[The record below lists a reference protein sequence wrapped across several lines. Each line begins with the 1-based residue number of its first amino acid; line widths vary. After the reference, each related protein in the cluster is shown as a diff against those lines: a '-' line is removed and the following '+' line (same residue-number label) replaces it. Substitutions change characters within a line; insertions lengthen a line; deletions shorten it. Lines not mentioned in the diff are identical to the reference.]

1 MLMFFVDTAYAMAP
15 PPQGA
20 GGEAQ
25 NPIMSLI
32 PFVLIMVVF
41 YFLFFRP
48 QQKKAKEHAALVAG
62 VAKGDEVVTS
72 GGIMGKVTASA
83 EDAVTVET
91 TPGVKL
97 RVQRQ
102 AIVSV
107 KKGEGGE

>member
-1 MLMFFVDTAYAMAP
+1 MFLFIAETAHAMAP
-15 PPQGA
+15 PTSGQ

-48 QQKKAKEHAALVAG
+48 QQKKTKEHQALVAQVG
-62 VAKGDEVVTS
+62 RGDEVVTN
-72 GGIMGKVTASA
+72 GGVMGKVTASA
-83 EDAVTVET
+83 DDSVTIET
-91 TPGVKL
+91 TPGVKI

-102 AIVSV
+102 SIVSV